1 MNTISYTL
9 SVTWKE
15 IQLILKDRGSLVIF
29 FLLPLLLG
37 AMMGSVNVTMAGD
50 GEEATILL
58 HVCLVNEDS
67 GVFGTE
73 VAKAIESI
81 DELDIE
87 VYDTAAEAEAQV
99 AEGEAAAA
107 IVIPANFTADID
119 AYTPTSIEVIVDPG
133 QPESASIV
141 TGIMNQVVAEV
152 TVWGEVQYGIRTVL
166 DESGLLAGA
175 SVEQQRAV
183 GAQTLGAIMTAL
195 NEMRRTPA
203 IAVVSENLVE
213 EVEVQNWV
221 EIFFAL
227 MFPGFTMMFIFLN
240 VSWSASSLLTE
251 RESGTLRRLLAAPL
265 PRGAVIAGKM
275 LAFTLLSCVQ
285 VLVLFAVARIFF
297 DMPLGQSPLGLV
309 ALSLVVALTAAAMG
323 MMVAALARSAN
334 QASNIGVIL
343 GLILAAIGGC
353 IPSGGQPIFRAEGF
367 MGTLAKLTP
376 HAHALDGY
384 YSLMAENAT
393 FVASL
398 PQMGIVLAFG
408 VVFFLIAVWRFRFE

>member
-1 MNTISYTL
+1 MNAIRYTL

-15 IQLILKDRGSLVIF
+15 IQLILKDRGSLALF

-37 AMMGSVNVTMAGD
+37 AMMGAANVATQD
-50 GEEATILL
+50 EGEEATILL

-67 GVFGTE
+67 GAFGTE

-81 DELDIE
+81 DELDVE
-87 VYDTAAEAEAQV
+87 SHDTVAEAEARV
-99 AEGEAAAA
+99 AKGEAAAA
-107 IVIPANFTADID
+107 IVIPASFTADID

-141 TGIMNQVVAEV
+141 TGIMNQVVDEV
-152 TVWGEVQYGIRTVL
+152 TIWGEVQYGIRTVL

-175 SVEQQRAV
+175 SVEEQRAA
-183 GAQTLGAIMTAL
+183 GAQTLGVIMTAL

-203 IAVVSENLVE
+203 IAVVSEDLE
-213 EVEVQNWV
+213 GIEAESWV
-221 EIFFAL
+221 EIYFAL
-227 MFPGFTMMFIFLN
+227 MFPGFAVMFIFLN

-275 LAFTLLSCVQ
+275 LAFMLLSCMQ
-285 VLVLFAVARIFF
+285 VLVLLAVAHIFF
-297 DMPLGQSPLGLV
+297 DMPLGQSPVALV
-309 ALSLVVALTAAAMG
+309 VLSLVVALTSAAMG
-323 MMVAALARSAN
+323 MMVAALSRSAN
-334 QASNIGVIL
+334 QAGNIGLIL
-343 GLILAAIGGC
+343 GLILAVIGGC
-353 IPSGGQPIFRAEGF
+353 INSTGQAVFRSEGF
-367 MGTLAKLTP
+367 MGTLARLTP
-376 HAHALDGY
+376 HAHALEGY

-408 VVFFLIAVWRFRFE
+408 VAFFLIAVWRFKFE